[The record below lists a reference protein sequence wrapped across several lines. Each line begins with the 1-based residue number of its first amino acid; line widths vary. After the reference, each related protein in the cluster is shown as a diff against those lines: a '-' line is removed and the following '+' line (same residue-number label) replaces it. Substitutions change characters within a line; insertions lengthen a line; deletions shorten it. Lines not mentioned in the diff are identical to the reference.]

1 MGYNGNNRGRTHK
14 WSGVGDKRHYNW
26 GLNLTSKAIVA
37 PFAIMAALIEMENSV
52 SNDLNQQPEITFDS
66 HNDAPISILKS
77 YENPKDDL
85 HKLYRKVAFIRQDI
99 RNIKR
104 NIFFLKLNLFNR
116 KESVRKQKI
125 LSYLIERRERLID
138 AISLFDFGVG
148 DPINSSAFS
157 GRVTIHNEPQNSNSF
172 SLGCLCKNDPIV
184 FHKYIE
190 TVDTISI
197 RTRKWQIRFFTKAL
211 FLESKKGFTVIPYED
226 VKWTKQNIINRGLTN
241 THGYEVY
248 YQTWYHARV
257 DGGPDRRFKENHP
270 IYAIRRY
277 QLSLK
282 FMTADKLV
290 YLIFDKAGDAK
301 TIGSIISQNNSKQI
315 AENNVKPIS

>member
-1 MGYNGNNRGRTHK
+1 M
-14 WSGVGDKRHYNW
+14 
-26 GLNLTSKAIVA
+26 
-37 PFAIMAALIEMENSV
+37 
-52 SNDLNQQPEITFDS
+52 
-66 HNDAPISILKS
+66 
-77 YENPKDDL
+77 
-85 HKLYRKVAFIRQDI
+85 
-99 RNIKR
+99 
-104 NIFFLKLNLFNR
+104 
-116 KESVRKQKI
+116 
-125 LSYLIERRERLID
+125 
-138 AISLFDFGVG
+138 
-148 DPINSSAFS
+148 
-157 GRVTIHNEPQNSNSF
+157 
-172 SLGCLCKNDPIV
+172 
-184 FHKYIE
+184 
-190 TVDTISI
+190 
-197 RTRKWQIRFFTKAL
+197 
-211 FLESKKGFTVIPYED
+211 ESKKGFTVIPYED